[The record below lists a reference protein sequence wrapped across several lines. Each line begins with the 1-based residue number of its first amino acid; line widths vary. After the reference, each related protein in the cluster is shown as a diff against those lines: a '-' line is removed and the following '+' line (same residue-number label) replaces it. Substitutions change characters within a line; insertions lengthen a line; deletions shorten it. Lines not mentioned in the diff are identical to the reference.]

1 MLHSMSRRREE
12 PVYNRLEFVREKAG
26 FTRAELADLVGV
38 HYQTIG
44 YLEREEYS
52 PSLVLALRI
61 AAALETQVSDLFA
74 LEPFK
79 PAPRDTKSNTNKAN
93 TRRRQK

>member
-1 MLHSMSRRREE
+1 MSRRREE

-61 AAALETQVSDLFA
+61 TAALNTQVTDLFA

-93 TRRRQK
+93 SRRRQK

>member
-1 MLHSMSRRREE
+1 MLHRVSRRPED
-12 PVYNRLEFVREKAG
+12 PVYNRLEFVREKSG
-26 FTRAELADLVGV
+26 LTRAELADLVGV

-61 AAALETQVSDLFA
+61 AAALKTQVTDLFA

-79 PAPRDTKSNTNKAN
+79 PAPRAAKSNP
-93 TRRRQK
+93 RRRQK

>member
-1 MLHSMSRRREE
+1 MSRRREE

-61 AAALETQVSDLFA
+61 TAALNTQVTELFA

>member
-1 MLHSMSRRREE
+1 MLHNVSRRPEE
-12 PVYNRLEFVREKAG
+12 PVYNRLELVREKAG
-26 FTRAELADLVGV
+26 LSRAELADLVGV

-61 AAALETQVSDLFA
+61 AAALDTQVAELFA
-74 LEPFK
+74 LQPFK
-79 PAPRDTKSNTNKAN
+79 QQTREFTSNL
-93 TRRRQK
+93 RRRRK

>member
-1 MLHSMSRRREE
+1 MSRRPEE

-26 FTRAELADLVGV
+26 LTRAELADLVGI

-52 PSLVLALRI
+52 PSLILALRI
-61 AAALETQVSDLFA
+61 AAALKTQVSDLFA

-79 PAPRDTKSNTNKAN
+79 PAPRGTKSNTK
-93 TRRRQK
+93 RRQK

>member
-1 MLHSMSRRREE
+1 MLHAVSRRPEE

-26 FTRAELADLVGV
+26 LTRAELADLVGV

-52 PSLVLALRI
+52 PSLILALRI
-61 AAALETQVSDLFA
+61 AAALKTQVTDLFA
-74 LEPFK
+74 LRPFK
-79 PAPRDTKSNTNKAN
+79 PEPHETESNSK
-93 TRRRQK
+93 RRQK

>member
-1 MLHSMSRRREE
+1 VSRKSEE
-12 PVYNRLEFVREKAG
+12 PVYNQLEEARARAG
-26 FTRAELADLVGV
+26 LSRQELADLVGV

-61 AAALETQVSDLFA
+61 AAALDTGVAELFA
-74 LEPFK
+74 LVPFK
-79 PAPRDTKSNTNKAN
+79 PKRDQIKSNPK
-93 TRRRQK
+93 RGRQ